1 MTKRAFGDLELEIL
15 QLFRSGKKLTVK
27 QVQSLL
33 GDQDKYTTVMT
44 VMNRLAQKQKLT
56 RERVG
61 LHYEYWVDS
70 TENQS
75 PSIIQ
80 QMKKRLFGMK
90 ASAIVS
96 YLIESTDEVSDQ
108 ELLEMERMIQ
118 TAKKKRQKT

>member
-44 VMNRLAQKQKLT
+44 VMNRLAQKQKLI

-61 LHYEYWVDS
+61 LHYEYWIEA
-70 TENQS
+70 TEGQS
-75 PSIIQ
+75 PSLIQ

-90 ASAIVS
+90 ASTIVS
-96 YLIESTDEVSDQ
+96 YLIESSDGISDQ
-108 ELLEMERMIQ
+108 ELLEMEKMIQ
-118 TAKKKRQKT
+118 KAKKNRQKT